1 MSYEP
6 IWDGRSGYGGKG
18 RHRFRNFVLIL
29 LALAAVCFAA
39 LEVYIGLN
47 SRDILLTNP
56 EPSAMVIFG
65 CKVESW
71 GPSVLLQDRL
81 DTALDYLED
90 HPDMKIVV
98 TGGKGDDEHM
108 SEAQCMYNYLTE
120 HGVDGENILMED
132 RSRNTWQNVN
142 FCKPLMESNGMD
154 CMADCRP
161 ILVSSGFHLGR
172 IKMLWERVNP
182 EGWTPSTLAAP
193 VSHIPSAVKM
203 FFREPLALVKS
214 FLIDR

>member
-1 MSYEP
+1 MSYQP
-6 IWDGRSGYGGKG
+6 TWNGRSGYGGK
-18 RHRFRNFVLIL
+18 RKHLLRKILLIL
-29 LALAAVCFAA
+29 LCMGMFLFGA
-39 LEVYIGLN
+39 LEIVIALHDG
-47 SRDILLTNP
+47 TNVVG
-56 EPSAMVIFG
+56 EPDVMVIFG
-65 CKVESW
+65 CQVKPD
-71 GPSVLLQDRL
+71 GPSILLRDRL

-90 HPDMKIVV
+90 HPDMTVVV
-98 TGGKGDDEHM
+98 TGGKGDDEHI